1 MKKTD
6 PAIEF
11 RAFIDE
17 IMKKNKLVKN
27 LYDVIASLKEYDV
40 AEQNYKNCEIKTLT
54 EFIRS
59 ICNWFD
65 SLILFSLILSYIFFL
80 LNSWIK
86 SIFFK
91 A

>member
-59 ICNWFD
+59 ICN
-65 SLILFSLILSYIFFL
+65 
-80 LNSWIK
+80 
-86 SIFFK
+86 
-91 A
+91 

>member
-17 IMKKNKLVKN
+17 IMKKNKLVKH

-40 AEQNYKNCEIKTLT
+40 TEQNYKNL
-54 EFIRS
+54 
-59 ICNWFD
+59 
-65 SLILFSLILSYIFFL
+65 
-80 LNSWIK
+80 
-86 SIFFK
+86 
-91 A
+91 

>member
-1 MKKTD
+1 MKKTA
-6 PAIEF
+6 PIIEF

-40 AEQNYKNCEIKTLT
+40 TEQNYKNCEIKTLT

-59 ICNWFD
+59 ICH
-65 SLILFSLILSYIFFL
+65 
-80 LNSWIK
+80 
-86 SIFFK
+86 
-91 A
+91 